1 MKGDEPLETVKVGVV
16 MCEVDGISAL
26 CLPERTEDFFQQRL
40 DSECGGLGLSQM
52 ALNLW
57 KTSTCLLVF
66 TIGSKRCWFCVCH
79 SSTTCVFNKL
89 QMRDL
94 LDLPRLLPAKNTLP
108 TFSNTHTHTHLEE
121 GLF

>member
-52 ALNLW
+52 ALKLW
-57 KTSTCLLVF
+57 KTSCLLVF
-66 TIGSKRCWFCVCH
+66 TIGRESCRHCVGIDNL
-79 SSTTCVFNKL
+79 V
-89 QMRDL
+89 
-94 LDLPRLLPAKNTLP
+94 
-108 TFSNTHTHTHLEE
+108 
-121 GLF
+121 GV